1 MTPDHPTVRPGTRW
15 QHHRGRYYRVV
26 LVANLHSDQPE
37 KFPLMVT
44 YMDEQQRMWSRPL
57 VDFVQKMTLV
67 GG

>member
-15 QHHRGRYYRVV
+15 QHHSGRYYRVM
-26 LVANLHSDQPE
+26 LVTNLHSDQPE

-44 YMDEQQRMWSRPL
+44 YMDEQQRTWSRPL
-57 VDFVQKMTLV
+57 VDFVQKMTPV